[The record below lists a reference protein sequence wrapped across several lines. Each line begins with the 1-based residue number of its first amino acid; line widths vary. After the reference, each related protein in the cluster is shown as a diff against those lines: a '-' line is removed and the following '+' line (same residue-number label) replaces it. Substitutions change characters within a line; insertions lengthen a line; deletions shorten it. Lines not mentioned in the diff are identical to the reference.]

1 MRRDFAHL
9 ALAFAVPAFL
19 LAIPASAQENRG
31 AASSGSAGG
40 GAAARGDGGGGGGGG
55 SAASGGGGGS
65 ASGGASTG
73 GGSSSGG
80 GWMGGTGGGA
90 IRSDSGGGHYGATGS
105 SGRAISHGEDRG
117 NRSGGS
123 GEHNGGSAVSRGTSS
138 KSGSGGSGSD
148 AAGGGAT
155 ARRGEGERVPRTLDG
170 EPQYSRPRGDRDP
183 VGTAVPRGSVP
194 TTDRNNGGLVFIPA
208 GYYGGYYPG
217 GYGYYG
223 DPYGYSGGYYG
234 GYYDPWYGAYPSSG
248 QTYSSAGE
256 EGALRLKIKPKE
268 AEVYVD
274 GYYVGIVDEFD
285 GVFQKLHIETGA
297 HRIEIRA
304 PGYEPLTFDVRIAAD
319 HKTTYEGEL
328 KRIP

>member
-1 MRRDFAHL
+1 MRRHFTPL
-9 ALAFAVPAFL
+9 ALAIAVPAFL
-19 LAIPASAQENRG
+19 LAVSTSAQENRG
-31 AASSGSAGG
+31 AASSGNAGG

-55 SAASGGGGGS
+55 SAAGG
-65 ASGGASTG
+65 G
-73 GGSSSGG
+73 GGSSSGAASSG
-80 GWMGGTGGGA
+80 GGSNSGAGWMGGGSGGSSTRG
-90 IRSDSGGGHYGATGS
+90 DGGGHFGATGS
-105 SGRAISHGEDRG
+105 SGRA
-117 NRSGGS
+117 
-123 GEHNGGSAVSRGTSS
+123 VSRGNGS
-138 KSGSGGSGSD
+138 SGSSSD
-148 AAGGGAT
+148 KASGGAT
-155 ARRGEGERVPRTLDG
+155 ARRGEGDRNPRTLDG

-194 TTDRNNGGLVFIPA
+194 TTDRNNGGLSFVPA
-208 GYYGGYYPG
+208 GYYGGLYPY
-217 GYGYYG
+217 GYGYYS
-223 DPYGYSGGYYG
+223 DPFGYYGGYYG

-248 QTYSSAGE
+248 QTYSSTGD

-285 GVFQKLHIETGA
+285 GVFQKLHIETGP

-304 PGYEPLTFDVRIAAD
+304 PGYEPLTFDVRIVAD